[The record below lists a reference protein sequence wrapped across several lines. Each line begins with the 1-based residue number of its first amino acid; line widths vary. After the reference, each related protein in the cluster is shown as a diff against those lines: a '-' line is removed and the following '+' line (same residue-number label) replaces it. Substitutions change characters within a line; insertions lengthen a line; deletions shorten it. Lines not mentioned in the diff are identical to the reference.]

1 MRENRRGEGGGG
13 GGAPAVVEVEIYSGI
28 EFTRFNRTP
37 PPHPPPRPLS
47 LSLLKNTW
55 CKLTLCQQV
64 TAKEG
69 RKERV
74 GEGQREQTRE
84 EEISGI
90 AVRSEE
96 CLHFVPAAS
105 HGP

>member
-1 MRENRRGEGGGG
+1 M
-13 GGAPAVVEVEIYSGI
+13 VEVEIYSGI

-37 PPHPPPRPLS
+37 SSPPPLPFPVKEHMVQINS
-47 LSLLKNTW
+47 LPASD
-55 CKLTLCQQV
+55 CK
-64 TAKEG
+64 KKKG
-69 RKERV
+69 RKERA